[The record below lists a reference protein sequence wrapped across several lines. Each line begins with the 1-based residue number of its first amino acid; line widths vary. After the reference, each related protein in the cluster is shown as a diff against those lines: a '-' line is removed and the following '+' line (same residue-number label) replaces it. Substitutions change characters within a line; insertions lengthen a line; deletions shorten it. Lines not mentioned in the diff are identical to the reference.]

1 MKKMRNE
8 YKILTSKPKTKK
20 PGERP
25 KDRWEHNINI
35 DLEEICE
42 TLWQDP
48 VTGLHEQLKNL

>member
-42 TLWQDP
+42 TL
-48 VTGLHEQLKNL
+48 